1 MKIITLP
8 VGQMGT
14 NCYLIEDNGEVG
26 VVDPGDSGDFIIR
39 KIQDMEAKPV
49 WVAATHGHFDHVLA
63 VSELALTLKIPF
75 YLNSK
80 DKFLLEKAKETA
92 EYFLGIPTDPI
103 LVEPQDFPSSSLD
116 VGNVDFTVIE
126 TPGHT
131 PGSVC
136 LYSKKEKVLF
146 CGDLIFAGGGVGRTD
161 FKYCSEKDLND
172 SVKKILKLPEETI
185 VYSGHGEATTI
196 KGSKKLARS
205 EFS

>member
-1 MKIITLP
+1 MKIVTLP
-8 VGQMGT
+8 VGQVGT
-14 NCYLIEDNGEVG
+14 NCYLVEDNGEVA

-39 KIQDMEAKPV
+39 KIQDMEVKPV
-49 WVAATHGHFDHVLA
+49 WMATTHGHFDHLLA
-63 VSELALTLKIPF
+63 VTELALTLKIPF

-80 DKFLLEKAKETA
+80 DKFLLERAKETA
-92 EYFLGIPTDPI
+92 EYFLGIPADPV
-103 LVEPQDFPSSSLD
+103 LVEPKSFPDEGLY
-116 VGNVDFTVIE
+116 VGKVNFEVIE

-131 PGSVC
+131 PGSIC

-185 VYSGHGEATTI
+185 VYPGHGEKTTI